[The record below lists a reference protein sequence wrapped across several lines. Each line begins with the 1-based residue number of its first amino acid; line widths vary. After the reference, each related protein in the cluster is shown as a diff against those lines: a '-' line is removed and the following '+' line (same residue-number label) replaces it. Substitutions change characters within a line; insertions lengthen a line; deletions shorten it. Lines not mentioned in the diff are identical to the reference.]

1 MKFSSIVPDPPLFYP
16 PMKNEFR
23 GGWGGKGWKRGREES
38 NNFVYNATSSSE
50 GALIDFMLC
59 LIVRL
64 LSLMIYSE

>member
-1 MKFSSIVPDPPLFYP
+1 METGS
-16 PMKNEFR
+16 
-23 GGWGGKGWKRGREES
+23 GRIRDRVS